1 MKDSLIYLLG
11 FLTIVAAASLLI
23 AAALESDN
31 STLNNT
37 VINNTA
43 FENTSLNFSA
53 SNDTFANDTSIND
66 TSIDAANELFKIGD
80 VVNGNKSALNLNTGI
95 KAIKDASKLGYIIQS
110 TPHGKV

>member
-1 MKDSLIYLLG
+1 MKDSLIYSLG
-11 FLTIVAAASLLI
+11 FLIIVAAASVLI

-43 FENTSLNFSA
+43 FKNASLNFSA
-53 SNDTFANDTSIND
+53 SNDPFANDTSIND
-66 TSIDAANELFKIGD
+66 TSIDAANETFKIGD
-80 VVNGNKSALNLNTGI
+80 VVNGNKSSLNLNTEV
-95 KAIKDASKLGYIIQS
+95 KSIKDASKLGYLIQS